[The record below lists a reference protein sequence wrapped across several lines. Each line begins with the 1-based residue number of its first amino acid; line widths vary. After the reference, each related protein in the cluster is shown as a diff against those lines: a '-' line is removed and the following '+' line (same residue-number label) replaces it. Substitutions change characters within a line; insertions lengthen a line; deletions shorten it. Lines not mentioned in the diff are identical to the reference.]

1 MHINPTKD
9 DFVFMQIDTDYYT
22 AVPPMHIRNALPNQ
36 ETPIIRMFGITAGS
50 NSVSIHVHNFTP
62 YFYVKVN
69 TAAMP
74 KPLGPEDLQAI
85 KD

>member
-1 MHINPTKD
+1 MNPAKD

-22 AVPPMHIRNALPNQ
+22 AVPPANIKNSQPGV
-36 ETPIIRMFGITAGS
+36 ETCIIRMFGITAGQ
-50 NSVSIHVHNFTP
+50 NSVAIHVHNFTP

-74 KPLGPEDLQAI
+74 KPLGPDDLQAI